1 MEGNKGQ
8 IVTIASNDQNDPV
21 SMLRLAYQHF
31 NQRNIDA
38 ALALMHQEVDWPN
51 GMEGG
56 IEHGHESVRNYWLR
70 QWTLIDPH
78 VKPIDFRLQ
87 EDGRI
92 DVTVHQVVRDMQGK
106 LLVDQLIHHIYTVEN
121 YLIKTMQIQKQ
132 K

>member
-1 MEGNKGQ
+1 MEGNKRQ
-8 IVTIASNDQNDPV
+8 IITIASNDQNDPV
-21 SMLRLAYQHF
+21 SMLTLAYQHF

-56 IEHGHESVRNYWLR
+56 TEHGHEAVRNYWLR
-70 QWTLIDPH
+70 QWTQIDPD
-78 VKPIDFRLQ
+78 VEPIDFRLQ

-92 DVTVHQVVRDMQGK
+92 DVTMHQVVRDMQGK
-106 LLVDQLIHHIYTVEN
+106 LLGDQLIHHIYTVEN